1 MEYNKD
7 AIYGELIKNQ
17 LSGINLN
24 KKLALLD
31 LKRLSENLNK
41 NIFGDECSL
50 WDGAITN
57 LNTNKKAYISF
68 FYNSKKIALHRL
80 LYINFVDELN
90 DNEYI
95 KFLCTNA
102 GKCCCL
108 KHFKKVGTKN
118 KEKKNDTN
126 IKSFDPPKLE
136 NTNNINNTV
145 YF

>member
-1 MEYNKD
+1 MEYNED
-7 AIYGELIKNQ
+7 TIYCELIKNQ
-17 LSGINLN
+17 LTNINLN
-24 KKLALLD
+24 KKLSLLD

-41 NIFGDECSL
+41 NIFGDDCSL
-50 WDGAITN
+50 WDGSITN

-80 LYINFVDELN
+80 LYINFIDELN

-95 KFLCTNA
+95 KFLCSNS

-118 KEKKNDTN
+118 KEKTTDNSSDSPKIENIN
-126 IKSFDPPKLE
+126 IK
-136 NTNNINNTV
+136 NNNNTV